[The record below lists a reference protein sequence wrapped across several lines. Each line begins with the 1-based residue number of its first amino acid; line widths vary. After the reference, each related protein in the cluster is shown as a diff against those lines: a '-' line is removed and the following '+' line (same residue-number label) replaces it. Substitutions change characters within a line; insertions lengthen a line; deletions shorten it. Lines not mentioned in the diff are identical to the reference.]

1 MSGTQG
7 SASRDYVRWGVLGNA
22 MIARDFMIPELRGS
36 ELCRV
41 TAIASRGALP
51 DAFAP
56 ECRRYGSYEALLADS
71 EIDAVYVPVPNALHA
86 QWAIRAMQHG
96 KHVLCEKPMA
106 CTAADGDA
114 MRRAAEENG
123 VLLME
128 AFMYR
133 CGEKFR
139 RMMQIVD
146 SGVLGRIRSMQGT
159 HGYPLTWKSPAREDA
174 GLGGGCLYDVGCYVV
189 DCMNAVM
196 AAQGER
202 LLQVG
207 GSLGC
212 RGGVDWNAAC
222 WLRYDGGTLGTLS
235 SWFNAQQEQRMVLVG
250 ERGTLCVPMLFEP
263 DAGEL
268 LLTLD
273 GKTERIPVPG
283 SACYRLEAEAMSRAI
298 LYGESLP
305 IRLFET
311 MQNLDALERLYAA
324 AERYALTGEPVWPQT
339 ENP

>member
-1 MSGTQG
+1 MSKN
-7 SASRDYVRWGVLGNA
+7 YVRWGVLGNA

-41 TAIASRGALP
+41 TAVASRT
-51 DAFAP
+51 AFPAEAAP
-56 ECRRYGSYEALLADS
+56 ECRRYSSYEALLEDV
-71 EIDAVYVPVPNALHA
+71 EIDAVYIPVPNALHA
-86 QWAIRAMQHG
+86 PWAIRAMQHG
-96 KHVLCEKPMA
+96 KHVLCEKPMG
-106 CTAADGDA
+106 CTVSDGDA

-139 RMMQIVD
+139 RMMQIVN
-146 SGVLGRIRSMQGT
+146 SGVLGRICSMQGT

-174 GLGGGCLYDVGCYVV
+174 ELGGGCLYDVGCYVV

-196 AAQGER
+196 TAQGER

-222 WLRYDGGTLGTLS
+222 WLRYDGGTLGTLH
-235 SWFNAQQEQRMVLVG
+235 SWFNAQQEQRMVLAG

-263 DAGEL
+263 GEGEL
-268 LLTLD
+268 LLTIGD
-273 GKTERIPVPG
+273 QTEHISVPG
-283 SACYRLEAEAMSRAI
+283 GACYRLEAEAMSRAI
-298 LYGESLP
+298 LYGEPLP
-305 IRLFET
+305 IGLSDT
-311 MQNLDALERLYAA
+311 MRNLDALERLYAK
-324 AERYALTGEPVWPQT
+324 AERYELTGAALNEQT
-339 ENP
+339 EKP